1 MIQILSQKCFTT
13 IRPCQR
19 FLLKPAALTLLFAAM
34 TMLNV
39 HTSWGAVRR
48 VSSTLNKSYSM
59 AQGTLIKG
67 IVIDENKQPI
77 PGATVQIKKL
87 RLVTVTDAT
96 GRFQLTVPPGEYD
109 LGISFI
115 GMKPSQQHIVVG
127 DATLDNITIVVE
139 SSIGALN
146 DVVVVGYG
154 SQAKRD
160 VTGSIVSIK
169 GTDIQNL
176 PVSNPADALQGRAA
190 GVDIVRSDGSP
201 GSLPSIRVRGTGT
214 VNDAD
219 PFIVID
225 GVPSG
230 GLNDVNT
237 NDIASIEVLKDAS
250 ASAIY
255 GSRAAN
261 GVILITTKKGN
272 YNQKL
277 KASVNLYEGQNS
289 PVKFLNMLTAPELA
303 QLKIESYTNDGLNP
317 PTIWSN
323 PYYSVQ
329 RTDWQRALIGTGH
342 VQNADISLNGGSAN
356 SIYSISSNYYNET
369 GMIPGSIFT
378 RYNFR
383 INSDHKITSK
393 FKVGENVFYSNTN
406 TNGVDTRSSQ
416 TGLLWSA
423 IRFNPAIPVRNPDG
437 SWGSSQ
443 ADNQLGDINNPV
455 ETAKLA
461 DQYNRNNRIVA
472 NGYAELEILKG
483 LKLKANYG
491 YDGNFA
497 DYYNFQVAT
506 PEQTR
511 GPSVSSLN
519 QGYSSSSQFLE
530 EYYLT
535 YNKIFNNV
543 QEITVTGGYSAQLNK
558 GNAVTASRTGFA
570 DTDPSQRVLG
580 LGSSAN
586 NNGYNYGT
594 TGLQS
599 YFVRANYDYDKKYLL
614 TATMRADGS
623 SIFAPGK
630 QWGYFPAFSAGWR
643 ISDESF
649 YGQGMKNI
657 FNSLKLTGGWGEL
670 GNQNVGPFQYLS
682 GIGYGSNNGYA
693 FGTNATVQNGAF
705 VNSLAN
711 PNITWE
717 AASETNISLEFAALQ
732 NHLNGSVTYYNKNTT
747 HMLIPY
753 SIVETYGAQRN
764 LPDDSGNITVADV
777 NVGNMNNHGVEI
789 ELNYSNNAA
798 EGKLKYAFG
807 ANGSF
812 QANKVTKLY
821 GSAGYLGST
830 PYGRENVDISRT
842 YEGQSIASFYGF
854 KTGGL
859 YQTQQQINDDP
870 NIRNDPNKA
879 NIKPGDVRFLD
890 VNGDGVID
898 DKDRVNLGNPNPKF
912 VYGFHGSLS
921 YKNFDFS
928 FNFAGA
934 TGFKLYNA
942 DRLAGLDGTEV
953 FNWYAEQLG
962 RWHGAGTS
970 NTIPRLT
977 NTNLNNNYRSSDLW
991 VENGAYLSLKSVSLG
1006 YTFVKKSVAGIQLP
1020 DIRLY
1025 VNSYNVLMFTGYK
1038 GYTPELGYTDGN
1050 LQRGVDVAQYP
1061 SARNITIGAT
1071 ANF

>member
-1 MIQILSQKCFTT
+1 MIQILNKKCFTAT
-13 IRPCQR
+13 RSCQR
-19 FLLKPAALTLLFAAM
+19 SLLKPAALTFFLLTVLMVQGKATGTAAWRVPSN
-34 TMLNV
+34 LNGP
-39 HTSWGAVRR
+39 HLA
-48 VSSTLNKSYSM
+48 

-67 IVIDENKQPI
+67 VVLDEDKLPV
-77 PGATVQIKKL
+77 PGATVVIKKL
-87 RLVTVTDAT
+87 NLTTVTDIQ

-109 LGISFI
+109 ISVSFI
-115 GMKPSQQHIVVG
+115 GMKTIQKHVTVG
-127 DATLDNITIVVE
+127 NEAMDNISIVLPN
-139 SSIGALN
+139 SMGALN
-146 DVVVVGYG
+146 EVTVVGYG
-154 SQAKRD
+154 TQAKRD
-160 VTGSIVSIK
+160 VTGSISSIK
-169 GTDIQNL
+169 GSDLVNL

-201 GSLPSIRVRGTGT
+201 GSVPSIRIRGTGT
-214 VNDAD
+214 VNNAD

-277 KASVNLYEGQNS
+277 KASVNLYTGENS

-303 QLKIESYTNDGLNP
+303 QLKIESYTNDGLTP

-329 RTDWQRALIGTGH
+329 RTDWQRALLGKGH
-342 VQNADISLNGGSAN
+342 VQNADIALNGGNAT
-356 SIYSISSNYYNET
+356 SIYSISANYYNET
-369 GMIPGSIFT
+369 GMIPNTVFT

-383 INSDHKITSK
+383 INSDHKVTSAL
-393 FKVGENVFYSNTN
+393 KVGEVVLYSNTN
-406 TNGVDTRSSQ
+406 SAGVNTNSSQ
-416 TGLLWSA
+416 TGLVWSA
-423 IRFNPAIPVRNPDG
+423 IRFNPAIPVINPDG

-455 ETAKLA
+455 ETAKLS
-461 DQYNRNNRIVA
+461 DQYNKNNRIVA
-472 NGYAELEILKG
+472 NGFAELEILKG
-483 LKLKANYG
+483 LKIKANYG

-511 GPSVSSLN
+511 GPAVSSLN
-519 QGYSSSSQFLE
+519 QGYSSTSQFVE

-543 QEITVTGGYSAQLNK
+543 QEITFTGGYSAQLNK
-558 GNAVTASRTGFA
+558 GNAVNAARTGFT
-570 DTDPSQRVLG
+570 DTDPSQRILNLG
-580 LGSSAN
+580 QSASN
-586 NNGYNYGT
+586 SGYNNGT
-594 TGLQS
+594 IGLQS
-599 YFVRANYDYDKKYLL
+599 YFVRANYDYNKKYLL

-643 ISDESF
+643 ISDEKF
-649 YGQGMKNI
+649 YGQGMKDVLS
-657 FNSLKLTGGWGEL
+657 SLKLTGGWGEL
-670 GNQNVGPFQYLS
+670 GNQNVAPFQYLS
-682 GIGYGSNNGYA
+682 TLGYGSNDGYA
-693 FGTNATVQNGAF
+693 LGTNTTLQNGAF
-705 VNSLAN
+705 ISSLAN

-717 AASETNISLEFAALQ
+717 AAAITNIALEFSALQ

-764 LPDDSGNITVADV
+764 LPDDSGNITVPDI

-789 ELNYSNNAA
+789 ELNYSSVAA
-798 EGKLKYAFG
+798 AGKLKYSFG

-812 QANKVTKLY
+812 QSNKVTKLY
-821 GSAGYLGST
+821 GLAGYLGST

-842 YEGQSIASFYGF
+842 YEGQPIASFYGF
-854 KTGGL
+854 KTNGL
-859 YQTQQQINDDP
+859 YQTQQQIDTDP
-870 NIRNDPNKA
+870 NIKNDPNKG
-879 NIKPGDVRFLD
+879 NIKPGDVRFVD
-890 VNGDGVID
+890 VNGDGVIND
-898 DKDRVNLGNPNPKF
+898 ADRVNLGNPNPKF
-912 VYGFHGSLS
+912 VFGFHGSLS
-921 YKNFDFS
+921 YKNFDFT

-934 TGFKLYNA
+934 TGFQLYNA

-977 NTNLNNNYRSSDLW
+977 NTNLNDNYRSSDLW

-1006 YTFVKKSVAGIQLP
+1006 YTFAKKTVAGVQLP

-1025 VNSYNVLMFTGYK
+1025 VSSYNVFMITGYK

-1061 SARNITIGAT
+1061 SARNLTAGVS